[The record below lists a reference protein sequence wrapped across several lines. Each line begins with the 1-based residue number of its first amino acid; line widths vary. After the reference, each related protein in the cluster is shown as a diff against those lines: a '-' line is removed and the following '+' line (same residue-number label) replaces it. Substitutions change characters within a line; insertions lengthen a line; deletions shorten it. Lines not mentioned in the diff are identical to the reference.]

1 MSDLR
6 CGRCEFPRE
15 TNDNF
20 CRRCGHQFTVNLP
33 AVRSVGLP
41 QVQRSSA
48 IPPTLIGSV
57 AVLALGTGA
66 EWLARR
72 LAGSH
77 TGRRAQDA
85 RWQYPPGPCE
95 GSTVGAKR
103 RNRRRSTVRPQ
114 GLTPPLTPNRIR
126 IYSTHNRHIRLTRR
140 PVADRYRVVVLGH

>member
-6 CGRCEFPRE
+6 CGRCEFLRD

-41 QVQRSSA
+41 QVQRSRA
-48 IPPTLIGSV
+48 IPPALVGSV

-72 LAGSH
+72 LAGSA
-77 TGRRAQDA
+77 TRAVARKMLGSNTSQVPAKAQPPAPRDVTVDEMLYVRKVSLRR
-85 RWQYPPGPCE
+85 
-95 GSTVGAKR
+95 
-103 RNRRRSTVRPQ
+103 
-114 GLTPPLTPNRIR
+114 
-126 IYSTHNRHIRLTRR
+126 
-140 PVADRYRVVVLGH
+140 

>member
-41 QVQRSSA
+41 QVRRSRA
-48 IPPTLIGSV
+48 IPPSLVGSV

-72 LAGSH
+72 LAGTATRAVARKMLGSNNAKLPAKPQPA
-77 TGRRAQDA
+77 TPSDVTVDEVLYVRKVSVRR
-85 RWQYPPGPCE
+85 
-95 GSTVGAKR
+95 
-103 RNRRRSTVRPQ
+103 
-114 GLTPPLTPNRIR
+114 
-126 IYSTHNRHIRLTRR
+126 
-140 PVADRYRVVVLGH
+140 

>member
-6 CGRCEFPRE
+6 CSRCEFVRD

-41 QVQRSSA
+41 QVQRSRA
-48 IPPTLIGSV
+48 IPPSLVGSV

-72 LAGSH
+72 LAGSA
-77 TGRRAQDA
+77 TRAVARKMLGGNSQVPAKAQTPAPRDVTVDEVLYVRKVSLRR
-85 RWQYPPGPCE
+85 
-95 GSTVGAKR
+95 
-103 RNRRRSTVRPQ
+103 
-114 GLTPPLTPNRIR
+114 
-126 IYSTHNRHIRLTRR
+126 
-140 PVADRYRVVVLGH
+140 